1 MVNIIDYLPQLLDN
15 ALFDGSNLELAKI
28 ILCALIVF
36 ASAFPL
42 LYFNVSIQQLIGFEI
57 IILVVLT
64 GLGWL
69 NIGVMLLIVLA
80 LALSLSTQVT
90 KIFIGD
96 K

>member
-1 MVNIIDYLPQLLDN
+1 MVNIIDYLPELVDN

-28 ILCALIVF
+28 ILCALVIF

-57 IILVVLT
+57 IIIIILT

-69 NIGVMLLIVLA
+69 NVAIMLLLILA
-80 LALSLSTQVT
+80 ISLSLASQVT
-90 KIFIGD
+90 KIFIGER
-96 K
+96 